1 MPWFILSLGGK
12 IAQNPNFCLDF
23 STSTNPEIGKSDKVQ
38 QQQLVLLTQQS
49 SNCT

>member
-1 MPWFILSLGGK
+1 MPSSILSLGGE
-12 IAQNPNFCLDF
+12 IAQNPNFCLEF

-38 QQQLVLLTQQS
+38 QQLVLLTQQS